1 MQGATDMAALQRF
14 LAILLADLRERT
26 RSARFWVILVGM
38 VLALSRC
45 FPPIE
50 ARYLIVALHG
60 GERGFY
66 SSAWVGLIV
75 AMMFSSL
82 FSLGGFYLVRG
93 TLVRDIDTRVWQLL
107 VATPMTRGGYLL
119 AKWASHMVIFGTVI
133 AVGLGVALAA
143 QWIRAE
149 DRSIDVIELI
159 KPVLL
164 LNLPGLAITSMFA
177 IWFDLLPWLRRTAG
191 NVLFFI
197 VWIAITSVSVAQL
210 ENPNSQ
216 LVRSGWVSDPNGMVM
231 VGRDFNRVRE
241 QQTGKE
247 QDFGYTVGHVGT
259 KKEPVRFEWKA
270 WSVRPMDV
278 LGRALWLLFAL
289 AGVLAAAPLLD
300 WAAARDSGSAKTRSL
315 AGSRLRWLDRLL
327 DVFARGRVGLLAVAE
342 LKSALRR
349 RRVWWWLA
357 ALVAFGLQA
366 FGSGLAMQAG
376 MLLAW
381 LLPLDILARSILQE
395 KEHGTGGLV
404 FTAPQALPR
413 LLAARFAV
421 GFALLLLLTLPGV
434 LRLLATTPIAA
445 LAAITVSASIAS
457 WGLCLGALCRHARPF
472 ELILV
477 AAAYAAL
484 QGAPLFDL
492 DVSPQVTLLWHAL
505 ALLPAWLALAWAWP
519 RLARQ

>member
-1 MQGATDMAALQRF
+1 MAALQRF

-26 RSARFWVILVGM
+26 RSARFWVILAGM
-38 VLALSRC
+38 ILAISRC
-45 FPPIE
+45 FPPID
-50 ARYLIVALHG
+50 AHYMIVALHG
-60 GERGFY
+60 GERGYY

-119 AKWASHMVIFGTVI
+119 AKWASHMVIFGIVV
-133 AVGLGVALAA
+133 AVGLGVALVA
-143 QWIRAE
+143 QWVRAE
-149 DRSIDVIELI
+149 DRSIDVLELV
-159 KPVLL
+159 KPVLV

-210 ENPNSQ
+210 QNPGSQ

-241 QQTGKE
+241 QQTGQEKE
-247 QDFGYTVGHVGT
+247 FGFTVGHVGI
-259 KKEPVRFEWKA
+259 KKEPVLFEWKS
-270 WSVRPMDV
+270 WPVRAMDV
-278 LGRALWLLFAL
+278 LGRALWLLAAL

-300 WAAARDSGSAKTRSL
+300 WAAARDARSARARSM

-327 DVFARGRVGLLAVAE
+327 HLFDRGPVGILAVAE
-342 LKSALRR
+342 LKSALRQR
-349 RRVWWWLA
+349 RYWWWLA

-366 FGSGLAMQAG
+366 FASGLAMQIG

-381 LLPLDILARSILQE
+381 VLPLDILARSILQE

-404 FTAPQALPR
+404 FAAPQILRR
-413 LLAARFAV
+413 LLAARFAA
-421 GFALLLLLTLPGV
+421 GFALLLVLTLPGV
-434 LRLLATTPIAA
+434 LRLLATAPLAA
-445 LAAITVSASIAS
+445 LAAIIVSASIAS
-457 WGLCLGALCRHARPF
+457 WGLSLGALFRHARPF
-472 ELILV
+472 ELLLII
-477 AAAYAAL
+477 AAYAAL

-492 DVSPQVTLLWHAL
+492 QQSPQTTVVWHAL
-505 ALLPAWLALAWAWP
+505 ALVPAWLVLAWAWP
-519 RLARQ
+519 RLARP

>member
-1 MQGATDMAALQRF
+1 MAAFQRF
-14 LAILLADLRERT
+14 LAIVLADLRERT

-38 VLALSRC
+38 ILAISQC
-45 FPPIE
+45 FPPVD
-50 ARYLIVALHG
+50 ARYLIVALNG
-60 GERGFY
+60 GERGYY
-66 SSAWVGLIV
+66 SSAWVGMVV
-75 AMMFSSL
+75 AMMFNTL

-119 AKWASHMVIFGTVI
+119 AKWASHMVVFGVVV
-133 AVGLGVALAA
+133 AAGLGVALVA

-149 DRSIDVIELI
+149 DRSIDALELV

-164 LNLPGLAITSMFA
+164 LNLPGLAVTAMFA

-191 NVLFFI
+191 NVLFFF
-197 VWIAITSVSVAQL
+197 VWIAITSISVAQL
-210 ENPNSQ
+210 ENANSRF
-216 LVRSGWVSDPNGMVM
+216 VRDGWVSDPNGMIM

-241 QQTGKE
+241 QQTG
-247 QDFGYTVGHVGT
+247 QPRDFGYSVGHAGVRKG
-259 KKEPVRFEWKA
+259 PVLFEWKS
-270 WSVRPMDV
+270 WPVRPMDV
-278 LGRALWLLFAL
+278 FGRGLWLLFAL
-289 AGVLAAAPLLD
+289 AGVLAAAPWLD
-300 WAAARDSGSAKTRSL
+300 WAAARGGGSAKVRSL

-327 DVFARGRVGLLAVAE
+327 DLFARGRVGILAVAE

-357 ALVAFGLQA
+357 VLVAFGLQA
-366 FGSGLAMQAG
+366 FARGIAMQVG

-381 LLPLDILARSILQE
+381 ILPLDILARGILQE

-404 FTAPQALPR
+404 FAAPDILRR
-413 LLAARFAV
+413 LLVARFAA
-421 GFALLLLLTLPGV
+421 GFALLLVLTLPGAV
-434 LRLLATTPIAA
+434 RLFATAPVAA

-472 ELILV
+472 ELVLIT
-477 AAAYAAL
+477 AAYAAL
-484 QGAPLFDL
+484 QGVPLFDL
-492 DVSPQVTLLWHAL
+492 ETTPHDTMLWHAL
-505 ALLPAWLALAWAWP
+505 ALLPAWLMLAWAWP

>member
-1 MQGATDMAALQRF
+1 MAALQRF

-38 VLALSRC
+38 ILAISQC
-45 FPPIE
+45 FPPVD
-50 ARYLIVALHG
+50 AHYLIVALQG
-60 GERGFY
+60 GERGYY
-66 SSAWVGLIV
+66 SSAWVGMVV
-75 AMMFSSL
+75 AMLFNTL

-119 AKWASHMVIFGTVI
+119 AKWASHMVIFGVI
-133 AVGLGVALAA
+133 VAVGLGVALVA

-149 DRSIDVIELI
+149 DRSIDVLELV

-164 LNLPGLAITSMFA
+164 LNLPGLAITSMLA

-210 ENPNSQ
+210 DNPDSRV
-216 LVRSGWVSDPNGMVM
+216 VRDGWVSDPNGMIM
-231 VGRDFNRVRE
+231 VGRDFHRVRE
-241 QQTGKE
+241 QQTGAP
-247 QDFGYTVGHVGT
+247 QAFGYTVGHAGI
-259 KKEPVRFEWKA
+259 KKAPVRFEWKS
-270 WSVRPMDV
+270 WPVRAMDV
-278 LGRALWLLFAL
+278 FGRLLWLLFAL
-289 AGVLAAAPLLD
+289 AGVLAAAPWLD
-300 WAAARDSGSAKTRSL
+300 WAAARGAGSAKARSR
-315 AGSRLRWLDRLL
+315 AGSRLRWLDQLL
-327 DVFARGRVGLLAVAE
+327 DRFARGRVGILAVAE

-366 FGSGLAMQAG
+366 FGSGMAMQTG

-381 LLPLDILARSILQE
+381 VLPLDILARSVLQE

-404 FTAPQALPR
+404 FAAPDILRR

-421 GFALLLLLTLPGV
+421 GFALLLVLTLPGV
-434 LRLLATTPIAA
+434 LRLLATAPIAA
-445 LAAITVSASIAS
+445 LAAIAVSASIVS

-472 ELILV
+472 ELVLIV
-477 AAAYAAL
+477 AAYLGL
-484 QGAPLFDL
+484 QGVPLFDL
-492 DVSPQVTLLWHAL
+492 ETRPQLTMFWHAL
-505 ALLPAWLALAWAWP
+505 ALLPAWLTLAWAWP
-519 RLARQ
+519 RLARH

>member
-1 MQGATDMAALQRF
+1 MAALQRF

-38 VLALSRC
+38 ILAISQC
-45 FPPIE
+45 FPPVD
-50 ARYLIVALHG
+50 AHYLIVALQG
-60 GERGFY
+60 GERGYY
-66 SSAWVGLIV
+66 SSAWVGMVV
-75 AMMFSSL
+75 AMLFNTL

-119 AKWASHMVIFGTVI
+119 AKWASHMVIFGVVV
-133 AVGLGVALAA
+133 AVGLGVALVA

-149 DRSIDVIELI
+149 DRSIDVLELV

-164 LNLPGLAITSMFA
+164 LNLPGLAITSMLA

-210 ENPNSQ
+210 DNPDSRV
-216 LVRSGWVSDPNGMVM
+216 VRDGWVSDPNGMIM
-231 VGRDFNRVRE
+231 VGRDFHRVRE
-241 QQTGKE
+241 QQTGAPRA
-247 QDFGYTVGHVGT
+247 FGFTVGHAGI
-259 KKEPVRFEWKA
+259 KQAPVRFEWKS
-270 WSVRPMDV
+270 WPVRAMDV
-278 LGRALWLLFAL
+278 LGRGLWLLFAL
-289 AGVLAAAPLLD
+289 AGVLAAAPWLD
-300 WAAARDSGSAKTRSL
+300 WAAARGAGSAKARSL

-327 DVFARGRVGLLAVAE
+327 DRFARGRVGILAVAE

-366 FGSGLAMQAG
+366 FGSGMAMQTG

-381 LLPLDILARSILQE
+381 ILPLDILARSVLQE

-404 FTAPQALPR
+404 FAAPDILRR

-421 GFALLLLLTLPGV
+421 GFALLLVLTLPGV
-434 LRLLATTPIAA
+434 LRLLATAPIAA
-445 LAAITVSASIAS
+445 LAAIAVSASIVS

-472 ELILV
+472 ELVLIV
-477 AAAYAAL
+477 AAYLGL
-484 QGAPLFDL
+484 QGVPLFDL
-492 DVSPQVTLLWHAL
+492 ETSPQLTMFWHAL

-519 RLARQ
+519 RLARH

>member
-1 MQGATDMAALQRF
+1 MAALQRF

-38 VLALSRC
+38 ILALSRC
-45 FPPIE
+45 FPPID
-50 ARYLIVALHG
+50 AHYLIVALHG
-60 GERGFY
+60 GERGYY
-66 SSAWVGLIV
+66 SSAWVGLVV

-119 AKWASHMVIFGTVI
+119 AKWASHLVIFGVVV
-133 AVGLGVALAA
+133 AAGLGVALIA
-143 QWIRAE
+143 QWVRAE

-159 KPVLL
+159 KPVVL

-191 NVLFFI
+191 NVLFFFL
-197 VWIAITSVSVAQL
+197 WIAITSVSVAQL
-210 ENPNSQ
+210 ENPDSQ
-216 LVRSGWVSDPNGMVM
+216 LVRHGWVSDPNGMVM
-231 VGRDFNRVRE
+231 VGRDFHRVRE

-247 QDFGYTVGHVGT
+247 HEFGYTVGHVGT
-259 KKEPVRFEWKA
+259 KKEPVRFEWKS
-270 WSVRPMDV
+270 WPVRAMDV
-278 LGRALWLLFAL
+278 VGRALWLLFAL
-289 AGVLAAAPLLD
+289 AGVLAAAPWLD
-300 WAAARDSGSAKTRSL
+300 WAASRGAGAGRTRSL

-327 DVFARGRVGLLAVAE
+327 DGFARGRVGILAVAE
-342 LKSALRR
+342 LKTALRR
-349 RRVWWWLA
+349 RRFWWWLA

-366 FGSGLAMQAG
+366 FATGMAMQVG

-381 LLPLDILARSILQE
+381 VLPLDILARSILQE

-404 FTAPQALPR
+404 FAAPSILRR
-413 LLAARFAV
+413 LLAARFLV
-421 GFALLLLLTLPGV
+421 GFALLLMLTLPGV
-434 LRLLATTPIAA
+434 LRLLATAPIAA
-445 LAAITVSASIAS
+445 LAAIAVSASIVS

-472 ELILV
+472 ELVLII
-477 AAAYAAL
+477 AAYAAL
-484 QGAPLFDL
+484 QGVPLFDL
-492 DVSPQVTLLWHAL
+492 ETRPHVTALWHAV

>member
-1 MQGATDMAALQRF
+1 MAAALQRF

-26 RSARFWVILVGM
+26 RSVRFWVILVGM
-38 VLALSRC
+38 ILAISRC
-45 FPPIE
+45 FPPID
-50 ARYLIVALHG
+50 AHYVIVALHG
-60 GERGFY
+60 GERGYY

-119 AKWASHMVIFGTVI
+119 AKWASHMVIFGVI
-133 AVGLGVALAA
+133 VAAGLGVALVA

-159 KPVLL
+159 KPVVL

-177 IWFDLLPWLRRTAG
+177 IWFDLLPWRRRTAG

-197 VWIAITSVSVAQL
+197 LWTAITSVSVAQL
-210 ENPNSQ
+210 ENPDSQ

-231 VGRDFNRVRE
+231 VGRDFHRIRE
-241 QQTGKE
+241 QQTGEPKE
-247 QDFGYTVGHVGT
+247 FGYTVGHVGT
-259 KKEPVRFEWKA
+259 KNGPVLFEWKS
-270 WSVRPMDV
+270 WPVRAMDV
-278 LGRALWLLFAL
+278 VGRALWLLIAL
-289 AGVLAAAPLLD
+289 AGVLAAAPWLD
-300 WAAARDSGSAKTRSL
+300 WAAARDSKSAKTRSV

-327 DVFARGRVGLLAVAE
+327 DVFARGRVGILAVAE

-349 RRVWWWLA
+349 RRIWWWLA
-357 ALVAFGLQA
+357 VLVGFGLQI
-366 FGSGLAMQAG
+366 FGTGMAMQIG
-376 MLLAW
+376 MLMAW
-381 LLPLDILARSILQE
+381 VLPLDILARSILQE

-404 FTAPQALPR
+404 FAAPHILRR
-413 LLAARFAV
+413 LLTARFAV

-434 LRLLATTPIAA
+434 LRLLATAPIRAV
-445 LAAITVSASIAS
+445 AAIVISASVAS
-457 WGLCLGALCRHARPF
+457 WGLSLGALCRHARPF
-472 ELILV
+472 ELVMIT
-477 AAAYAAL
+477 AAYMAL
-484 QGAPLFDL
+484 QGVPLFD
-492 DVSPQVTLLWHAL
+492 VGTNPQTTMLWHAL
-505 ALLPAWLALAWAWP
+505 ALVPAWVGLVWAWP

>member
-1 MQGATDMAALQRF
+1 MAALQRF

-26 RSARFWVILVGM
+26 RSARFWVILLGM
-38 VLALSRC
+38 ILAISQC
-45 FPPIE
+45 FPPMD
-50 ARYLIVALHG
+50 AHYLIVALHG
-60 GERGFY
+60 GERGYY
-66 SSAWVGLIV
+66 SSAWVGMVV
-75 AMMFSSL
+75 AMMFNTL

-119 AKWASHMVIFGTVI
+119 AKWASHMAIFGIVV
-133 AVGLGVALAA
+133 AVGLGVALVA

-149 DRSIDVIELI
+149 DRSIDVLELV

-164 LNLPGLAITSMFA
+164 LNLPGLAITAMFA

-191 NVLFFI
+191 NVLFFFL
-197 VWIAITSVSVAQL
+197 WIAITSISVAQL
-210 ENPNSQ
+210 ENPNSR
-216 LVRSGWVSDPNGMVM
+216 LVRDGWVSDPNGMVL
-231 VGRDFNRVRE
+231 VGRDFHRVRE
-241 QQTGKE
+241 QQTGKP
-247 QDFGYTVGHVGT
+247 QSFGYTVGHAGI
-259 KKEPVRFEWKA
+259 KQEPVRFEWKS
-270 WSVRPMDV
+270 WPVRTMDMF
-278 LGRALWLLFAL
+278 GRGLWLLFAL

-300 WAAARDSGSAKTRSL
+300 WAAARGAGSAKTRSV

-327 DVFARGRVGLLAVAE
+327 DRFAHGRVGILAVAE

-349 RRVWWWLA
+349 RRIVWWLA

-366 FGSGLAMQAG
+366 FASGLALQVG

-381 LLPLDILARSILQE
+381 VLPLDILARSILQE

-404 FTAPQALPR
+404 FAAPHILRR
-413 LLAARFAV
+413 LLAARFAA
-421 GFALLLLLTLPGV
+421 GFALLLVLTLPGV
-434 LRLLATTPIAA
+434 LRLLATAPIAA
-445 LAAITVSASIAS
+445 LAAIVVSASIAS

-472 ELILV
+472 ELLLIT
-477 AAAYAAL
+477 AAYAAL
-484 QGAPLFDL
+484 QGVPLFDL
-492 DVSPQVTLLWHAL
+492 ESSPHVTLLWHAL